1 MRVHIDI
8 ETFSTV
14 DLPKTGVYRYAEDQ
28 STEVL
33 CIAYAVNDGKISLW
47 APGMSLEPLIALVND
62 PVSVLAAHNA
72 SFERIVLNG
81 AAGKKIGFPATPI
94 SKWLC
99 TAAKAA
105 AHSLPRSLAGASSAL
120 GLIQKDDA
128 GKRVMMKLSR
138 PRKPTKDNSATRWT
152 RQTAPEDF
160 KILEAYCV
168 NDVAVERAIDKT
180 LPDLTADEAKV
191 YSLDQE
197 INDTG
202 LQVDLPVAQKVITL
216 AEIHKQTLEEEC
228 KHICGFTPGQRAS
241 VMTWCAMQGY
251 SLTGYTALDIVRH
264 LQDPKIPANVR
275 RVLWIRAETSRTS
288 VKKYEAMTRAATLD
302 QRIKGMFLYHGAGTG
317 RWAGRIVQ
325 LQNLPRGK
333 FKDMNEVANDIAIGD
348 LESLTA
354 KYTSPMDAFS
364 SAIRPMIKA
373 PADHELIT
381 ADFANIEGRVL
392 AWLAGETWKLQAFEA
407 FDRGEGPDLYLVS
420 ASRIYGCSI
429 EEAKPH
435 RQLGK
440 IAELALGF
448 GGGVGAFSKMASL
461 YGFQV
466 ELALDSLS
474 ANCTP
479 EMKDKAKWAYSKS
492 SEPNKRAFLASDLIK
507 QLWRSSHPATT
518 AFWYALENGVKE
530 AITTGN
536 VVTVGKLK
544 LAVRNDF
551 LYMKLP
557 SGRKLAYYKPEI
569 RTTHTRIG
577 NKEVITFMGENAVT
591 GKFERDSTYSGKLA
605 ENAVQAVARD
615 FLVQGMFSAQESG
628 YKIIGHVHDEIITE
642 LPKGLKTV
650 QDLEHT
656 ITSLPA
662 WASGIPLA
670 AEGWAGK
677 RYRK

>member
-1 MRVHIDI
+1 MRLHIDI

-14 DLPKTGVYRYAEDQ
+14 DLPKTGVYRYAEDP

-33 CIAYAVNDGKISLW
+33 CIAWAVDDGTISLW
-47 APGMSLEPLIALVND
+47 APGMSLEPLLQLVNN
-62 PVSVLAAHNA
+62 PAITLAAHNA
-72 SFERIVLNG
+72 SFERVVLNG
-81 AAGKKIGFPATPI
+81 TAGKKIGFPETSI
-94 SKWLC
+94 DRWIC

-138 PRKPTKDNSATRWT
+138 PRKPTKDNPATRWT
-152 RQTAPEDF
+152 RVTAPGDF
-160 KILEAYCV
+160 KILEEYCK

-180 LPDLTADEAKV
+180 LPDLTVDEQKV

-202 LQVDLPVAQKVITL
+202 LQVNTGAANKVIQL
-216 AEIHKQTLEEEC
+216 AEIHKHSLEEEC
-228 KHICGFTPGQRAS
+228 KRICGYTPGQRAS
-241 VMTWCAMQGY
+241 IMTWCASQGY
-251 SLTGYTALDIVRH
+251 PLTGYTALDIVRH
-264 LQDPKIPANVR
+264 LRDPAIPENVQ
-275 RVLWIRAETSRTS
+275 RVLWIRSETSRTS
-288 VKKYEAMTRAATLD
+288 VKKYEAMARAATLD
-302 QRIKGMFLYHGAGTG
+302 HRIKGMFLYHGAGTG

-333 FKDMNEVANDIAIGD
+333 FKDMDQVAQDIIAGD
-348 LESLTA
+348 LGSLTA
-354 KYTSPMDAFS
+354 KYQSPMDAFS
-364 SAIRPMIKA
+364 TAIRPMIQAK
-373 PADHELIT
+373 DGHELIT

-392 AWLAGETWKLQAFEA
+392 AWLSGETWKLKAFEA

-461 YGFQV
+461 YDFQI
-466 ELALDSLS
+466 ESALDSLS

-479 EMKDKAKWAYSKS
+479 EMKEKAKWAYSQS
-492 SEPNKRAFLASDLIK
+492 QEPNKRAFLAADLIK

-518 AFWYALENGVKE
+518 SFWYALENGVRE
-530 AITTGN
+530 AITHGG
-536 VVTVGKLK
+536 VVTVGKIK

-551 LYMKLP
+551 LYMRLP
-557 SGRKLAYYKPEI
+557 NGRKLAYYKPELKAK
-569 RTTHTRIG
+569 HTRMG
-577 NKEVITFMGENAVT
+577 TREVITFMGENAVT
-591 GKFERDSTYSGKLA
+591 GKFERDHTYSGKLA

-615 FLVQGMFSAQESG
+615 FLVHGMFCAKDAG
-628 YKIIGHVHDEIITE
+628 YKVIGHVHDEVITEVPIGQKTVNDLEQTIITR
-642 LPKGLKTV
+642 PV
-650 QDLEHT
+650 
-656 ITSLPA
+656 
-662 WASGIPLA
+662 WAPDIPLA